1 MHIDITKAFNSV
13 LTQHT
18 QLVDSN
24 GNSTLTRHYC
34 DLYIER
40 ILKNIDRAQVIYLP
54 TQKCF
59 ISAGKDT
66 PVDQASPENYI
77 NYTGKLISKDLSQYI
92 KLVI

>member
-1 MHIDITKAFNSV
+1 M

-24 GNSTLTRHYC
+24 GNPTLTRHYC

-54 TQKCF
+54 AQKCF
-59 ISAGKDT
+59 INAGKDL
-66 PVDQASPENYI
+66 PLDQASPEAYVNY
-77 NYTGKLISKDLSQYI
+77 NGTSSSCLSSF
-92 KLVI
+92 